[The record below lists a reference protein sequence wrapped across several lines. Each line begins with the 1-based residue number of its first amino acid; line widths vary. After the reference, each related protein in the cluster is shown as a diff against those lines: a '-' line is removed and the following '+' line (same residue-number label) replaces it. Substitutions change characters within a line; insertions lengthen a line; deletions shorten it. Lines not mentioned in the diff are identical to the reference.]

1 MQQSTTGTFTL
12 TTPLT
17 DVGNITACGVSA
29 QQYINYTLD
38 GVNYSITSASPQDS
52 LTAYTSS
59 QGTTVLSTMIAGS
72 QSVSG
77 GGNIYFTFTHPTATV
92 GTYNIASIS
101 VQSFSG
107 NTTVVSPSTVTL
119 TNYPAAIGEFYQG
132 TFVLTL
138 KMPSRY
144 CTMSP
149 VPSSCVRIFKAIS

>member
-1 MQQSTTGTFTL
+1 
-12 TTPLT
+12 
-17 DVGNITACGVSA
+17 
-29 QQYINYTLD
+29 
-38 GVNYSITSASPQDS
+38 
-52 LTAYTSS
+52 
-59 QGTTVLSTMIAGS
+59 MISGS

-132 TFVLTL
+132 TFAANFKDAQQVLHNVTGA
-138 KMPSRY
+138 
-144 CTMSP
+144 
-149 VPSSCVRIFKAIS
+149 FKLRKNF